1 MVRNLMLILGLSLT
15 LAAFGCSDDDDNGGS
30 GGTAGDGGA
39 GGEGGS
45 AGEGGSGG
53 AEGACTN
60 EADTAIVCD
69 AGFTAAVTACGTS
82 NIGAGAEAIA
92 TCVADD
98 TGTSAECA
106 TCFGET
112 TQCTIDNCIQAGC
125 AADPMGEECTNCRAE
140 NCDEAFNACA
150 GAFDCGA

>member
-15 LAAFGCSDDDDNGGS
+15 IAAFGCSDDDN
-30 GGTAGDGGA
+30 GGTAGA
-39 GGEGGS
+39 GGS
-45 AGEGGSGG
+45 AGSGG
-53 AEGACTN
+53 DGGGTEGACTN

-82 NIGAGAEAIA
+82 NIGGGPEAIA

-98 TGTSAECA
+98 TGVSVECA

-112 TQCTIDNCIQAGC
+112 TQCTIDNCIQSGC
-125 AADPMGEECTNCRAE
+125 ATDPMGEDCTACRAE
-140 NCDEAFNACA
+140 NCDADFAACA